1 MSIEKD
7 KLEYLEYHYSR
18 LLDSDHR
25 SALHHLTSVAK
36 VAEKIR
42 TTRQCKGHQLS
53 KINFDYIDPLK
64 LETISMFHSVY
75 SDIIQNNNEWNYVI
89 NLLNDDIIEKVLLYF
104 KCYSLDYSFDSIESI
119 NETLLTDPAFHYYVI
134 IRLADI
140 RIHTDILMSDKIL
153 KELDIEHLLKLK
165 KEYFTIINLTK

>member
-7 KLEYLEYHYSR
+7 KLEYLEYHYSK
-18 LLDSDHR
+18 LLDSDNR

-42 TTRQCKGHQLS
+42 TTRQCKGHHLS

-64 LETISMFHSVY
+64 LETISMFHSIY
-75 SDIIQNNNEWNYVI
+75 PDIIQNDNEWEYVK

-104 KCYSLDYSFDSIESI
+104 KQYSLDYSFVCIDTI

-140 RIHTDILMSDKIL
+140 RLHTDILMSDKIL
-153 KELDIEHLLKLK
+153 KELDIEHLFKLK

>member
-64 LETISMFHSVY
+64 LETISMFHSIY
-75 SDIIQNNNEWNYVI
+75 PDIIQNDDEWEYVKK
-89 NLLNDDIIEKVLLYF
+89 LLNDDIIEKGLLYF
-104 KCYSLDYSFDSIESI
+104 KRYSFDGNDTI

-134 IRLADI
+134 IRLADV
-140 RIHTDILMSDKIL
+140 RLHTDILMSDKIL

>member
-7 KLEYLEYHYSR
+7 KLEYLEYHYSK

-42 TTRQCKGHQLS
+42 TTRQCKGHRLS

-64 LETISMFHSVY
+64 LETISMFHSIY
-75 SDIIQNNNEWNYVI
+75 PDIIQNDNEWEYAI
-89 NLLNDDIIEKVLLYF
+89 ELLNDDIIEKVLLYF
-104 KCYSLDYSFDSIESI
+104 KRCSVDGIETI
-119 NETLLTDPAFHYYVI
+119 NETLLTDPAFHYYTV

-140 RIHTDILMSDKIL
+140 RLHTDILMSDKIL

>member
-7 KLEYLEYHYSR
+7 KLEYLEYHYSK

-25 SALHHLTSVAK
+25 SAIHHLTSVAK

-42 TTRQCKGHQLS
+42 TTRQCKGHRLS

-64 LETISMFHSVY
+64 LETISMFHSIY
-75 SDIIQNNNEWNYVI
+75 PDIIQNVNEWDYVK

-104 KCYSLDYSFDSIESI
+104 KRHSVDGIDTI
-119 NETLLTDPAFHYYVI
+119 NETLLTDPAFHYYTV

-140 RIHTDILMSDKIL
+140 RLHTDILMSDKIL